1 MSCFHP
7 LEAYRDRSSGRVTIG
22 YHPGESPRRDG
33 MELPCGRCVGC
44 KMDRARAWS
53 IRVMHE
59 AQLYDSNLFVT
70 LDYAP
75 ESLPKSL
82 SLEYP
87 HFQKFMRRLRRRMPG
102 VSPSPVGTYP
112 IRFFCAGEYGEK
124 FQRPHWHAVLF
135 NCYFK
140 DSVRLFN
147 GTSRSATA
155 ESVWEHGNVVI
166 GEVTAA
172 SAAYVAGYTLAK
184 RYGQSAQD
192 HYEDVVNLSTGEVT
206 ARRAEFCQMSRDPGI
221 GAWWYSRF
229 KGDLFPKDHAVVE
242 GKEHKVPGYYWRK
255 FQQEADPLL
264 VEELEAARVER
275 ARRVPLEESSDRR
288 RCDREIVAKSRLKTF
303 SERSH

>member
-7 LEAYRDRSSGRVTIG
+7 LEASRDRSSGSVTIG
-22 YHPGESPRRDG
+22 YHPGKSHTGDF
-33 MELPCGRCVGC
+33 MELPCGSCVGC
-44 KMDRARAWS
+44 KMDKARAWS
-53 IRVMHE
+53 IRCMHE

-70 LDYAP
+70 LTYDD
-75 ESLPKSL
+75 EHLPRSL

-87 HFQKFMRRLRRRMPG
+87 HFQAFMRRLRKKVKG
-102 VSPSPVGTYP
+102 VSRAPSGSFPV
-112 IRFFCAGEYGEK
+112 RFFVAGEYGE
-124 FQRPHWHAVLF
+124 QLRRPHWHAILF
-135 NCYFK
+135 NVRFE
-140 DSVRLFN
+140 DQVRLVN
-147 GTSRSATA
+147 GTSRSAQV
-155 ESVWEHGNVVI
+155 ERIWGHGNVVL

-172 SAAYVAGYTLAK
+172 SAAYVAGYTLTK

-192 HYEDVVNLSTGEVT
+192 HYEDVVDVSTGEVT
-206 ARRAEFCQMSRDPGI
+206 CRRPEFCQMSRDPGI

-229 KGDLFPKDHAVVE
+229 RGDLFPKDHAVVE

-275 ARRVPLEESSDRR
+275 ARRLPLEESSDRR
-288 RCDREIVAKSRLKTF
+288 RCDREIVAQSRLRTF